1 MKNASYTFF
10 FWMYKQY
17 KWPVSWTKTENM
29 TEKESN
35 ILHCLWIFSVKNKI
49 IQIRTNINT
58 STQSKNEL
66 VPAVTQCGIGHCKS
80 CKCREA
86 ER

>member
-1 MKNASYTFF
+1 
-10 FWMYKQY
+10 MYKQY

-66 VPAVTQCGIGHCKS
+66 VPAVTQCGIGHCKT